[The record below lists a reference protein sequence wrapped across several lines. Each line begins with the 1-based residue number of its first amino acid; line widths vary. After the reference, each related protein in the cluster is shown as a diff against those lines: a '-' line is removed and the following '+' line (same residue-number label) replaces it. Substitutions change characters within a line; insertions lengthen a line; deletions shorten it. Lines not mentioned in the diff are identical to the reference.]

1 MTCGI
6 YKLVFEGTDKVY
18 IGQSIDIEDRFK
30 RHLYAM
36 NKGTSVPKVQEA
48 FILYGTPKLE
58 VLSECD
64 STDLDDFEIETIS
77 IYNSINNG
85 FNSLSG
91 GSRLIGTN
99 NPSARYTVEDYY
111 NVLVLLG
118 TPGIPWKKI
127 SKDTGVSEY
136 TISHISA
143 KESHL
148 WLKEAFPVEY
158 AKLELIHSTGR
169 NSAYMQ
175 GIFYP
180 YIVSPEGIV
189 YEVKCPT
196 HFAKEHKLLQPKLH
210 EVLTGS
216 RDTHRGWHLETYKP
230 SLYPKIQDQQGNLY
244 TIKKG
249 DAVNFAKANNI
260 NLTSLRNILSRKQ
273 KMYKGWKLAEPLEK

>member
-1 MTCGI
+1 MSIGI

-18 IGQSIDIEDRFK
+18 IGQSVDIEDRFK

-36 NKGTSVPKVQEA
+36 RVGTSVPKLQEA
-48 FILYGTPKLE
+48 VKLYGSPTLE
-58 VLSECD
+58 ILAECD
-64 STDLDDFEIETIS
+64 TTDLDDFEIETIS
-77 IYNSINNG
+77 IYDSVNKG

-91 GSRLIGTN
+91 GSRVIGTN

-143 KESHL
+143 KESHQ
-148 WLKEAFPVEY
+148 WLKEAFPIEY
-158 AKLELIHSTGR
+158 AKLEAIHSTGR
-169 NSAYMQ
+169 NNAYMQ

-180 YIVSPEGIV
+180 CIVSPEGVV

-196 HFAKEHKLLQPKLH
+196 HFAKEHGLLQPKLH

-216 RDTHRGWHLETYKP
+216 RNTHRGWHLETYKVAF
-230 SLYPKIQDQQGNLY
+230 YPTIHDPDGNLY

-249 DAVNFAKANNI
+249 DAVEFANTNNI
-260 NLTSLRNILSRKQ
+260 NLTSLRNLLSGKQ
-273 KMYKGWKLAEPLEK
+273 KTYNGWKLAS